1 MRENS
6 CSIPEVSS
14 GESILSS
21 MEMVYDYYDEIG
33 LLLRYRIIML
43 ASHSLPLHISSHL
56 QNQNW

>member
-1 MRENS
+1 MMRVNS

-33 LLLRYRIIML
+33 LLL
-43 ASHSLPLHISSHL
+43 
-56 QNQNW
+56 